1 MQSDL
6 VVEIDGQFYFLL
18 PVTEILPNT
27 LAELFD
33 RTEFA
38 QKGLGTEN
46 KGSLH
51 VTKKL
56 LLN

>member
-6 VVEIDGQFYFLL
+6 VVEVDGQFYFFL
-18 PVTEILPNT
+18 PVTEIVPNA

-33 RTEFA
+33 RTEVS
-38 QKGLGTEN
+38 QKDLGIEN
-46 KGSLH
+46 KGSLP
-51 VTKKL
+51 VTNKL